1 MDKISKA
8 LEQARSKRQ
17 GTNAS
22 FVDQSVSEEA
32 EEISDDLSISV
43 HENDFSVKSF
53 TPNALTLEKNR
64 ILNHTS
70 KEEVV
75 QPYKVLRT
83 RLLQILKDKNW
94 SSIAVVSPTKNDGKT
109 TVAINLAI
117 SIGNSLK
124 NNAVLLDLDLLIPS
138 IHSRYGYR
146 PSCGLEDYFE
156 NDMPLS
162 EILISPDME
171 RLFIAPSTRPL
182 RDSSELITTS
192 KGAELITEAKSLSLD
207 SVVIVDLPPVLV
219 SDDAISFLPHIDAVL
234 LVVREGKTSKTD
246 IERTQ
251 EMLASVNIAG
261 VVVNDSIEPT
271 ALGYY

>member
-75 QPYKVLRT
+75 QPYKVFRT